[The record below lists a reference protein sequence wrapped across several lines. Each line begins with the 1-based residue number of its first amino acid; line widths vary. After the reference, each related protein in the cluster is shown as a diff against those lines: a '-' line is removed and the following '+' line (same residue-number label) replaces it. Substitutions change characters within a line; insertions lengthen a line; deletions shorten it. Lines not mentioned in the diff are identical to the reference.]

1 MCYPCSLIGLTS
13 CDCDNAI
20 EAGLCSLGNVYCLM
34 SMSVLSWSV
43 THINFLTVEQRSE
56 GMNEWQAGSWLV
68 VSWFPRRVVDAASD
82 SAGTS

>member
-1 MCYPCSLIGLTS
+1 MGLTF
-13 CDCDNAI
+13 CDCDYAL

-34 SMSVLSWSV
+34 SMSVLSWSD
-43 THINFLTVEQRSE
+43 THIDFLTVEQRSE
-56 GMNEWQAGSWLV
+56 GMNEWQAGIWLV

>member
-1 MCYPCSLIGLTS
+1 
-13 CDCDNAI
+13 
-20 EAGLCSLGNVYCLM
+20 M

-43 THINFLTVEQRSE
+43 TLINFLTVEQRSE